1 MPELPINTAKA
12 FNFAKEF
19 RDFLLKTNMLAL
31 ALGVVL
37 GAAASKVVNA
47 IVEHVLGGIIAVF
60 KGGSYGWDA
69 LNFSVWK
76 FRFNLGPLVNAV
88 IEFVCVAAV
97 VFLIT
102 KMFIKQSAPPPPPPT
117 KACPEC
123 LEAIAPAATRCKF
136 CTAVQPKAD
145 APAAG

>member
-1 MPELPINTAKA
+1 MPEIPINTAKA

-37 GAAASKVVNA
+37 GGAASKVVNA
-47 IVEHVLGGIIAVF
+47 IVEHVLGGIIAAF

-76 FRFNLGPLVNAV
+76 FRFNLGPLINAL

-97 VFLIT
+97 VFIVT
-102 KMFIKQSAPPPPPPT
+102 KIFIKQAAPPPT
-117 KACPEC
+117 KICPEC
-123 LEAIAPAATRCKF
+123 LEPINPAANRCKF
-136 CTAVQPKAD
+136 CMAVQPKPD
-145 APAAG
+145 APPAG